1 MSRPDMRRGAVRLVA
16 LLSAGLLLVLLLPA
30 APASAAPAAPPV
42 TSPCQALPLVVQPA
56 CFAREQLGGAL
67 EGAEGFIGNPIGTVV
82 GAVGNGAMEALTAFV
97 VNGAVWFLSQIA
109 EAVTTSTTVDV
120 TSDWFLQHYAAMT
133 RFAAVFALLF
143 LLLAAA
149 GTAFHQDPGRIARG
163 VLSVAVA
170 GIGTAAAATVT
181 QLLLLASDHLSALV
195 AGSLAGDLGQALT
208 GATKGLSGLT
218 LAPGSDPVVPAFAGL
233 IAGLVAALAAVMI
246 WVELLLRGV
255 AIYATL
261 LFFPIA
267 LAGLAWEPSRRWA
280 RRLAEL
286 LVALIFAKF
295 VIVAI
300 LSLAAGALASGGEG
314 YAGVLSGAA
323 LLLVAAFA
331 PFLLLR
337 VIGVFE
343 VAVAAAAL
351 EGARQRGTR
360 PVMHGSQT
368 AMYAV
373 QRHRAL
379 TAQRGV
385 TVAAA
390 APWAA
395 AGALAAGSVAAA
407 GRGGASAAN
416 ATITAAAPPARSP
429 EALPRGA

>member
-1 MSRPDMRRGAVRLVA
+1 MAPRRA
-16 LLSAGLLLVLLLPA
+16 LSLAALLLVVLLVPA
-30 APASAAPAAPPV
+30 TPAVAAPAAPPA
-42 TSPCQALPLVVQPA
+42 TSPCQGLPLVVQPA
-56 CFAREQLGGAL
+56 CYARENIGAAL
-67 EGAEGFIGNPIGTVV
+67 DGAGGFIGNPVGTVT
-82 GAVGNGAMEALTAFV
+82 GAVGNSAMDALTGFV
-97 VNGAVWFLSQIA
+97 VDGAVWFLTAIT
-109 EAVTTSTTVDV
+109 EAVTSSTNVTVTST
-120 TSDWFLQHYAAMT
+120 WFSNHYAAMT
-133 RFAAVFALLF
+133 GLAAVFALLF
-143 LLLAAA
+143 LLLSAA
-149 GTAFHQDPGRIARG
+149 GSAFHQDPARLARG
-163 VLSVAVA
+163 VAAVGVA
-170 GIGTAAAATVT
+170 GLGTAAATTVT
-181 QLLLLASDHLSALV
+181 QLLLVVSDELSAMIAGSLTGDLEQAMNGATSGLSGLAVTPVAGAGVPAFAALV
-195 AGSLAGDLGQALT
+195 AG
-208 GATKGLSGLT
+208 
-218 LAPGSDPVVPAFAGL
+218 
-233 IAGLVAALAAVMI
+233 LVTALAALLI

-286 LVALIFAKF
+286 LTALIFAKF

-300 LSLAAGALASGGEG
+300 LSLAAGALAAGGES

-343 VAVAAAAL
+343 VAVAAGAL

-360 PVMHGSQT
+360 PVTHGGQT

-379 TAQRGV
+379 SAQRGV

-395 AGALAAGSVAAA
+395 AGALAAGGAAVGRSAAGTATSTLSAAA
-407 GRGGASAAN
+407 TGNS
-416 ATITAAAPPARSP
+416 PARPPVSK
-429 EALPRGA
+429 GA

>member
-1 MSRPDMRRGAVRLVA
+1 MPRRSCRRHARL
-16 LLSAGLLLVLLLPA
+16 LLLPPLILILFQA
-30 APASAAPAAPPV
+30 TPASAAPAAPPLQ
-42 TSPCQALPLVVQPA
+42 SPCHVLPLVFQPA
-56 CFAREQLGGAL
+56 CFAREQIGGAV
-67 EGAEGFIGNPIGTVV
+67 EGSGGFIGNPVGAVA
-82 GAVGNGAMEALTAFV
+82 GAVGNSAMEALAGFV
-97 VNGAVWFLSQIA
+97 VDGAVWFLGQIA
-109 EAVTTSTTVDV
+109 EAVTSSTDVAV
-120 TSDWFLQHYAAMT
+120 TSSWFTEHYATMT
-133 RFAAVFALLF
+133 GLAAVFALLF

-149 GTAFHQDPGRIARG
+149 GTVFHQDPGRIGRA
-163 VLSVAVA
+163 VFAVAVA
-170 GIGTAAAATVT
+170 GLGTAAATTVT
-181 QLLLLASDHLSALV
+181 QLLLVASDELSALV
-195 AGSLAGDLGQALT
+195 AGSLAGDLKQAMS
-208 GATKGLSGLT
+208 GATRGLASLT
-218 LAPGSDPVVPAFAGL
+218 VTPGGSPVVPAFAAL
-233 IAGLVAALAAVMI
+233 IAGLVAAVAALLI

-286 LVALIFAKF
+286 ITALIFAKF

-351 EGARQRGTR
+351 DGARQRGTR
-360 PVMHGSQT
+360 PLMHGSQT

-395 AGALAAGSVAAA
+395 AGVLAAGGATAV
-407 GRGGASAAN
+407 GRGV
-416 ATITAAAPPARSP
+416 TAAATGTLATATPPAP
-429 EALPRGA
+429 EQLRKGA

>member
-1 MSRPDMRRGAVRLVA
+1 MPPRNWRRP
-16 LLSAGLLLVLLLPA
+16 AGLLLLPPLTLLLLQA
-30 APASAAPAAPPV
+30 APAHAAPAAPPLQ
-42 TSPCQALPLVVQPA
+42 SPCQALPLVLQPA
-56 CFAREQLGGAL
+56 CFAREQVGGAV
-67 EGAEGFIGNPIGTVV
+67 EGAGGFIGNPV
-82 GAVGNGAMEALTAFV
+82 GAVAGALGNSAMEALTGFV
-97 VNGAVWFLSQIA
+97 VDGAVWFLGQIA
-109 EAVTTSTTVDV
+109 EAVTGSTDVAV
-120 TSDWFLQHYAAMT
+120 TSSWFSEHYAAMT
-133 RFAAVFALLF
+133 GLAAVFALLF

-149 GTAFHQDPGRIARG
+149 GTVFHQDPGRIGRA
-163 VLSVAVA
+163 VFAVAVA
-170 GIGTAAAATVT
+170 GLGTAAATTVT
-181 QLLLLASDHLSALV
+181 QLLLVASDELSAMV
-195 AGSLAGDLGQALT
+195 AGSLAGDLKQAMS
-208 GATKGLSGLT
+208 GASRGLSSLT
-218 LAPGSDPVVPAFAGL
+218 TTPGGGPVVPAFAAL
-233 IAGLVAALAAVMI
+233 IAGLVAAVAAVLI

-286 LVALIFAKF
+286 ITALIFAKF

-351 EGARQRGTR
+351 DGARQRGTR
-360 PVMHGSQT
+360 PLMHGSQT

-395 AGALAAGSVAAA
+395 AGALAAGGATAR
-407 GRGGASAAN
+407 GRG
-416 ATITAAAPPARSP
+416 ATTAATGTLATATPPAP
-429 EALPRGA
+429 EQIRKGA

>member
-1 MSRPDMRRGAVRLVA
+1 M
-16 LLSAGLLLVLLLPA
+16 
-30 APASAAPAAPPV
+30 
-42 TSPCQALPLVVQPA
+42 
-56 CFAREQLGGAL
+56 
-67 EGAEGFIGNPIGTVV
+67 
-82 GAVGNGAMEALTAFV
+82 
-97 VNGAVWFLSQIA
+97 
-109 EAVTTSTTVDV
+109 
-120 TSDWFLQHYAAMT
+120 
-133 RFAAVFALLF
+133 
-143 LLLAAA
+143 
-149 GTAFHQDPGRIARG
+149 
-163 VLSVAVA
+163 
-170 GIGTAAAATVT
+170 
-181 QLLLLASDHLSALV
+181 
-195 AGSLAGDLGQALT
+195 
-208 GATKGLSGLT
+208 
-218 LAPGSDPVVPAFAGL
+218 PAFAGL
-233 IAGLVAALAAVMI
+233 IAGLVAAVAAVII

-286 LVALIFAKF
+286 LTALIFAKF
-295 VIVAI
+295 VIVAV

-360 PVMHGSQT
+360 PLTHGGQT

-395 AGALAAGSVAAA
+395 AGAVAAGGIAAA
-407 GRGGASAAN
+407 GRG
-416 ATITAAAPPARSP
+416 ATTAATGTLSAGAPPAAEPLRK
-429 EALPRGA
+429 GA

>member
-1 MSRPDMRRGAVRLVA
+1 MSPREAGKPTQPVWWLALSLVV
-16 LLSAGLLLVLLLPA
+16 LLVLLPA
-30 APASAAPAAPPV
+30 APAQAAPR
-42 TSPCQALPLVVQPA
+42 TSPLGSACALLPLVVQPA
-56 CFAREQLGGAL
+56 CFAREQVGGAL
-67 EGAEGFIGNPIGTVV
+67 EGSGGFIGNPIGTVT
-82 GAVGNGAMEALTAFV
+82 GAVGSSAMEALTGFV
-97 VNGAVWFLSQIA
+97 VDGAVWFLGQIA
-109 EAVTTSTTVDV
+109 EAVTTSTSVTV
-120 TSDWFLQHYAAMT
+120 TSSWFTEHYVAMT
-133 RFAAVFALLF
+133 ALAAVFALLF

-149 GTAFHQDPGRIARG
+149 GTVFHQDPARIGRAVFAVG
-163 VLSVAVA
+163 VAGLGTAVA
-170 GIGTAAAATVT
+170 TTVT
-181 QLLLLASDHLSALV
+181 QLLLVISDELSALV
-195 AGSLAGDLGQALT
+195 AGSLAGDLGQAMT
-208 GATKGLSGLT
+208 GATSGLSSLA
-218 LAPGSDPVVPAFAGL
+218 LAPTGGAGVPAFAGL
-233 IAGLVAALAAVMI
+233 IAGLVTAVAAVLI

-286 LVALIFAKF
+286 LTALIFAKF

-300 LSLAAGALASGGEG
+300 LSLAAGALASGNEG

-351 EGARQRGTR
+351 DGARQRGTR

-379 TAQRGV
+379 SAHRGV

-395 AGALAAGSVAAA
+395 AGVLAA
-407 GRGGASAAN
+407 GGASAVGHGVSQA
-416 ATITAAAPPARSP
+416 ATAIPPAAPPAPPPAPMRK
-429 EALPRGA
+429 GA

>member
-1 MSRPDMRRGAVRLVA
+1 MPRRNWLRHARL
-16 LLSAGLLLVLLLPA
+16 LLLPLLTLVLLQA
-30 APASAAPAAPPV
+30 APAHAAPAAPPLQ
-42 TSPCQALPLVVQPA
+42 SPCLVLPLVLQPA
-56 CFAREQLGGAL
+56 CLAREQIGGAV
-67 EGAEGFIGNPIGTVV
+67 EGSGGFIGNPVGAVA
-82 GAVGNGAMEALTAFV
+82 GAVGNSAMEALAGFV
-97 VNGAVWFLSQIA
+97 VDGAVWFLGQIA
-109 EAVTTSTTVDV
+109 EAVTSSTDISV
-120 TSDWFLQHYAAMT
+120 TSSWFTERYAAMT
-133 RFAAVFALLF
+133 GLAAVFALLF

-149 GTAFHQDPGRIARG
+149 GTVFHQDPGRIGRA
-163 VLSVAVA
+163 VFAVAVA
-170 GIGTAAAATVT
+170 GLGTAAAITVT
-181 QLLLLASDHLSALV
+181 QLLLVASDELSAMI
-195 AGSLAGDLGQALT
+195 AGSLAGDLKQAMT
-208 GATKGLSGLT
+208 GATRGLASLT
-218 LAPGSDPVVPAFAGL
+218 VTPGGSPGIPAFAAL
-233 IAGLVAALAAVMI
+233 IAGLVAAVAAVLI

-286 LVALIFAKF
+286 ITALIFAKF

-351 EGARQRGTR
+351 DGARQRGTR
-360 PVMHGSQT
+360 PLMHGSQT

-373 QRHRAL
+373 QRHRAV

-395 AGALAAGSVAAA
+395 AGALAAGGTTALGRSV
-407 GRGGASAAN
+407 
-416 ATITAAAPPARSP
+416 TTAATGTLATATPPAP
-429 EALPRGA
+429 EQIRKGA

>member
-1 MSRPDMRRGAVRLVA
+1 MPRRNWRRRARL
-16 LLSAGLLLVLLLPA
+16 LLLPPLTLVLLQA
-30 APASAAPAAPPV
+30 APAHAAPAAPPLQ
-42 TSPCQALPLVVQPA
+42 SPCLVLPLVLQPA
-56 CFAREQLGGAL
+56 CLAREQIGGAV
-67 EGAEGFIGNPIGTVV
+67 EGAGGFIGNPVGAVA
-82 GAVGNGAMEALTAFV
+82 GAVGNSAMEALAGFV
-97 VNGAVWFLSQIA
+97 VDGAVWFLEQIA
-109 EAVTTSTTVDV
+109 EAVTSSTDISV
-120 TSDWFLQHYAAMT
+120 TSSWFTERYAAMT
-133 RFAAVFALLF
+133 GLAAVFALLF

-149 GTAFHQDPGRIARG
+149 GTVFHQDPERIGRA
-163 VLSVAVA
+163 VFAVAVA
-170 GIGTAAAATVT
+170 GLGTAAATTVT
-181 QLLLLASDHLSALV
+181 QLLLVASDELSAMV
-195 AGSLAGDLGQALT
+195 AGSLAGDLKQAMS
-208 GATKGLSGLT
+208 GATTGLSSLT
-218 LAPGSDPVVPAFAGL
+218 VTPGGSPGIPAFAAL
-233 IAGLVAALAAVMI
+233 IAGLVAAVAAVLI

-286 LVALIFAKF
+286 ITALIFAKF

-351 EGARQRGTR
+351 DGARQRGTR
-360 PVMHGSQT
+360 PLMHGSQT

-395 AGALAAGSVAAA
+395 AGALAAGGATAL
-407 GRGGASAAN
+407 GRGV
-416 ATITAAAPPARSP
+416 TTAATGTLTTATPPAP
-429 EALPRGA
+429 EQLRKGA

>member
-1 MSRPDMRRGAVRLVA
+1 MAPRKPLWLVT
-16 LLSAGLLLVLLLPA
+16 LLLTCLLVPA
-30 APASAAPAAPPV
+30 TPAVAAPAAPPAA
-42 TSPCQALPLVVQPA
+42 SPCQSLPLVVQPA
-56 CFAREQLGGAL
+56 CYAREKIGAVL
-67 EGAEGFIGNPIGTVV
+67 DGAGGFIGDPVGTVA
-82 GAVGNGAMEALTAFV
+82 GAVGNGAMDALTGFV
-97 VNGAVWFLSQIA
+97 VDGAVWFLTAITK
-109 EAVTTSTTVDV
+109 AVTSSTNVTVTST
-120 TSDWFLQHYAAMT
+120 WFSKHYAAMT
-133 RFAAVFALLF
+133 ELAAVFALLF
-143 LLLAAA
+143 LLLSAA
-149 GTAFHQDPGRIARG
+149 GSAFHQDPSRVGRG
-163 VLSVAVA
+163 LVAVGVA
-170 GIGTAAAATVT
+170 GLGTAAASTVT
-181 QLLLLASDHLSALV
+181 QLLLVVSDELSRLI
-195 AGSLAGDLGQALT
+195 AGTLTGDLGQAMT
-208 GATKGLSGLT
+208 GATRGLAGLT
-218 LAPGSDPVVPAFAGL
+218 LVTGPVGVPAFAAL
-233 IAGLVAALAAVMI
+233 IAGVVAAFAAVLI

-286 LVALIFAKF
+286 LTSLIFAKF

-300 LSLAAGALASGGEG
+300 LSLAAGALAAGGEG

-337 VIGVFE
+337 IIGVFE
-343 VAVAAAAL
+343 VAVAAGAL

-360 PVMHGSQT
+360 PLTHGGQS

-379 TAQRGV
+379 SAQRGV

-395 AGALAAGSVAAA
+395 AGALAAGAAV
-407 GRGGASAAN
+407 GRSATGAATSTLSAASAGSS
-416 ATITAAAPPARSP
+416 AAHRPISK
-429 EALPRGA
+429 GA